1 MIMLVRLLG
10 LVHGQGESSI
20 YHICELILH
29 NYCIFSSGLSIEF
42 MGVTNTAIAITE
54 VGEADNAVLC
64 RTDLTT
70 CCGDGEGETRQGHWR
85 YPNGILV
92 ANRGSGDDIYRD
104 RETMVVRLNRRNS
117 ATTPTGQ
124 YCCEV
129 ATEANP
135 SSIICITLSK
145 L

>member
-1 MIMLVRLLG
+1 MN
-10 LVHGQGESSI
+10 GQTYANS
-20 YHICELILH
+20 
-29 NYCIFSSGLSIEF
+29 
-42 MGVTNTAIAITE
+42 TAISIAE
-54 VGEADNAVLC
+54 VGEGANAVLC

-70 CCGDGEGETRQGHWR
+70 CCREQKQGNWT
-85 YPNGILV
+85 YPNGTV
-92 ANRGSGDDIYRD
+92 VNNNGSGDDIYRD
-104 RETMVVRLNRRNS
+104 RRDMVVRLHRRNN

-129 ATEANP
+129 PTMDNP